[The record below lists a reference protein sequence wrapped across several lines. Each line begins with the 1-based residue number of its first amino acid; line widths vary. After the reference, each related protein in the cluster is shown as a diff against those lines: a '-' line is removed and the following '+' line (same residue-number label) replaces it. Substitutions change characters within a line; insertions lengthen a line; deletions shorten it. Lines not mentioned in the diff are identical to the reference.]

1 MSGPKY
7 LQVEEVLIVLQ
18 CTILKFD
25 CVKRTSRSKKYKSP
39 DKMSR
44 FEMTLCKNFTLMS
57 VTPTYSFS
65 LTEME
70 LVKTEISVCPQPKAE
85 KKPVKSRQLGRLP
98 KRTTVKSSTVLHNKA
113 DGSDHE
119 ESPRLSG

>member
-25 CVKRTSRSKKYKSP
+25 CVKRTSRSQKYKSP
-39 DKMSR
+39 EKMSR

-70 LVKTEISVCPQPKAE
+70 LVKTEISVCPQTKAE
-85 KKPVKSRQLGRLP
+85 KEAVKSRQLGRLP
-98 KRTTVKSSTVLHNKA
+98 KRTTVKSSTVLRNKA
-113 DGSDHE
+113 DGSDPE